1 MKVLK
6 NLFYSN
12 DHEWVKVK
20 GDKAYIGITDFAQHS
35 LGSIVYVELPE
46 VDEEFSAG
54 DIFGTVESVK
64 AASDMY
70 IPIDGTVVEVNE
82 ALVDDPTLV
91 NEDAFENWMI
101 VVEMSDKSQLDD
113 LLSAEAYEEFCSK
126 EA

>member
-6 NLFYSN
+6 DLFYSQ

-20 GDKAYIGITDFAQHS
+20 GDKAYIGITDFAQHA

-46 VDEEFSAG
+46 VDAELSAG
-54 DIFGTVESVK
+54 DTFGTVESVK
-64 AASDMY
+64 AASDMI
-70 IPIDGTVVEVNE
+70 IPVDGTVVELNE
-82 ALVDDPTLV
+82 AIVDDPSLV

-101 VVEMSDKSQLDD
+101 VVQLSDKSQLEN